1 MALSERGYAR
11 DNKPWRA
18 PGAPWSALPVNTL
31 LIIVNVVIFVVQA
44 FLPKFAVLGLGQF
57 DVLGWWGHFSTVTL
71 FKLEVW
77 RLVSFQFLHA
87 GVLHLFMNMMGLYFF
102 GAMVEQ
108 YLGKKKYLAFY
119 LVCGIC
125 GGLAYLLLNLAG
137 IIAAKMGLTGIPG
150 LLYGSAATPLVG
162 ASAGVFGVILAC
174 AFIAPNAVVQLLIP
188 PIPLKMKFFA
198 YGYVAIAFISVF
210 LGAKNA
216 GGEAAHLGGAIAGF
230 FFIRNSHL
238 LRDFFDIFDDSR
250 KKPDAPAAGPPPG
263 QTDAEVDRILDKVRD
278 KGLHALSDKERATL
292 ERASQRKRNGA

>member
-1 MALSERGYAR
+1 MALSERSYAR
-11 DNKPWRA
+11 DGKSGRA
-18 PGAPWSALPVNTL
+18 PGAPLSALPVNTL
-31 LIIVNVVIFVVQA
+31 LIIVNVVVFVVQA
-44 FLPKFAVLGLGQF
+44 FLPKGIVAIGLGKF
-57 DVLGWWGHFSTVTL
+57 DVIGWWGHFSTVTL

-137 IIAAKMGLTGIPG
+137 ITAGSMGLTKVPG
-150 LLYGSAATPLVG
+150 LLYGNAATPLVG

-174 AFIAPNAVVQLLIP
+174 AFIAPNATVQLLIP
-188 PIPLKMKFFA
+188 PIPIKMKTFA
-198 YGYVAIAFISVF
+198 YAYVAIAFVSVLF
-210 LGAKNA
+210 ATSNA
-216 GGEAAHLGGAIAGF
+216 GGEAAHIGGAIAGF

-250 KKPDAPAAGPPPG
+250 KKPDAPAPA
-263 QTDAEVDRILDKVRD
+263 QTDAEVDRILDKVRES
-278 KGLHALSDKERATL
+278 GLHSLSDKERVTL
-292 ERASQRKRNGA
+292 ERASQRKRTGA

>member
-11 DNKPWRA
+11 DGNGWRA

-31 LIIVNVVIFVVQA
+31 LIIANIVVFVVQV
-44 FLPKFAVLGLGQF
+44 FLPKGIVVLGLGKF
-57 DVLGWWGHFSTVTL
+57 DVIGFWGHFSTATL

-77 RLVSFQFLHA
+77 RLISFQFLHA
-87 GVLHLFMNMMGLYFF
+87 GILHLFMNMMGLYFF

-137 IIAAKMGLTGIPG
+137 ILAAKMGLTNIPG
-150 LLYGSAATPLVG
+150 LLYGNAATPLVG

-198 YGYVAIAFISVF
+198 YGYVAIAFISVVF
-210 LGAKNA
+210 GASNA
-216 GGEAAHLGGAIAGF
+216 GGEAAHIGGAIAGF

-250 KKPDAPAAGPPPG
+250 KKPDAPAPG

-278 KGLHALSDKERATL
+278 KGLHSLSDKERATL
-292 ERASQRKRNGA
+292 ERASQRKRNGT